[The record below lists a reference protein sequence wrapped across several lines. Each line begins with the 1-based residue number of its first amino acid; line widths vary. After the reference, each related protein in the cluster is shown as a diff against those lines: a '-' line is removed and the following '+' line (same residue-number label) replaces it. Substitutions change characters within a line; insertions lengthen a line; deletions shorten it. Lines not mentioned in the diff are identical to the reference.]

1 MKLNK
6 IGLQFIFDGINQLI
20 FGYNFLKKVPSD
32 LNLTNKGYTTIT
44 KMDVSNKILVWNKR
58 ATVQN
63 GF

>member
-1 MKLNK
+1 MIINK
-6 IGLQFIFDGINQLI
+6 IWLHQIIEGVNQLI
-20 FGYNFLKKVPSD
+20 FGYNFFKKVPSD